1 MVMVYIYTRIF
12 ILYILILS
20 ILILVCSSLNFKIE
34 ATILWA
40 IFIDRD
46 YIFCADYFLVVVTIV
61 ESKWNEIWRLDGDG
75 TNYCYVVDGY
85 VEG

>member
-1 MVMVYIYTRIF
+1 MYI
-12 ILYILILS
+12 
-20 ILILVCSSLNFKIE
+20 
-34 ATILWA
+34 ILWA

-46 YIFCADYFLVVVTIV
+46 YIFCADYFLVVVKIV

-75 TNYCYVVDGY
+75 TNYCCVVDGY